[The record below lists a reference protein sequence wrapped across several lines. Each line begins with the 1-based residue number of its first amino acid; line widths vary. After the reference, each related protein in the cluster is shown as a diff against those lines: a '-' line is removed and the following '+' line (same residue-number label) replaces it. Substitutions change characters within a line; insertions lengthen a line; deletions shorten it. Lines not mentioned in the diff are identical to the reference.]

1 MFLDRAMPPGT
12 VVEPTVGESARGTIL
27 LGGAIVFAFFGI
39 FGGWAALSPLD
50 GAIVAEAVVAVEG
63 NRKSV
68 DHLEGG
74 TVREIRVKEGD
85 HVTKGQV
92 LLVLDDERLRAQT
105 EIFAQQ
111 MAVAQSTEARL
122 VAELGDSD
130 SISFPELLT
139 TSTAQYVQ
147 RAVQSQVSEFNT
159 RREALSGSEQ
169 VLGHRIEDLQNQI
182 VGKQSRQK
190 ASEEQLASMKAERAS
205 LDKLFADGLT
215 TRERLLALD
224 RAISALGAD
233 IAESQTAIASAEENI
248 AQTRQQIVQLNN
260 DRRTEI
266 AKDLGDVQ
274 SRILDLGPTLA
285 NARDALAR
293 TIVRA
298 PYDGKVLALQV
309 FSTGAVVPPGGTV
322 LDIVPDR
329 NALVVEARV
338 RVEDISDVQLGSS
351 AEVHL
356 TTYKRLYVPT
366 LYGTV
371 NTISADR
378 LTDPRTGA
386 AYFLAQV
393 MVDPEEL
400 SGPGTPSLY
409 PGMPAQ
415 VMITT
420 QKRSALE
427 YLLGPLFAS
436 FDGAFRQN

>member
-1 MFLDRAMPPGT
+1 
-12 VVEPTVGESARGTIL
+12 
-27 LGGAIVFAFFGI
+27 
-39 FGGWAALSPLD
+39 
-50 GAIVAEAVVAVEG
+50 
-63 NRKSV
+63 
-68 DHLEGG
+68 
-74 TVREIRVKEGD
+74 
-85 HVTKGQV
+85 
-92 LLVLDDERLRAQT
+92 
-105 EIFAQQ
+105 
-111 MAVAQSTEARL
+111 
-122 VAELGDSD
+122 
-130 SISFPELLT
+130 
-139 TSTAQYVQ
+139 
-147 RAVQSQVSEFNT
+147 
-159 RREALSGSEQ
+159 
-169 VLGHRIEDLQNQI
+169 
-182 VGKQSRQK
+182 
-190 ASEEQLASMKAERAS
+190 MKAERAS

-233 IAESQTAIASAEENI
+233 ISESQTAIASAEENI
-248 AQTRQQIVQLNN
+248 AQTRQQIIQLNN

-266 AKDLGDVQ
+266 AKDLADVQ

-309 FSTGAVVPPGGTV
+309 FSTGAVVAPGGTV

-338 RVEDISDVQLGSS
+338 RVEDISDVQLGSP

-393 MVDPEEL
+393 MVDPDGL
-400 SGPGTPSLY
+400 SGPSTPSLY